1 MSVMSGKEVR
11 MRRIFKDDGKAVIS
25 ALDMGLFGGTVPG
38 LEDVRAITK
47 AVVDAGADAIICGP
61 GWAQATADIYGGKC
75 GLILRITGGITKY
88 TQNALNH
95 TLMVSVEE
103 AVALGADAVMT
114 MVFVGDESNPAEHA
128 QFELMQKVRWDC
140 HKYGMPFFPEL
151 LHCNWADQSDV
162 DWIDACARAG
172 FEYGADAVKVLCSS
186 KDFDKVV
193 AHCPVPVVMAGGPK
207 SANLEDV
214 VKYSIDCGAKGC
226 AIGRNVY
233 GSDDPAGRIKALRRI
248 VHGEE

>member
-1 MSVMSGKEVR
+1 MKE
-11 MRRIFKDDGKAVIS
+11 
-25 ALDMGLFGGTVPG
+25 
-38 LEDVRAITK
+38 
-47 AVVDAGADAIICGP
+47 
-61 GWAQATADIYGGKC
+61 
-75 GLILRITGGITKY
+75 LRW
-88 TQNALNH
+88 
-95 TLMVSVEE
+95 E
-103 AVALGADAVMT
+103 
-114 MVFVGDESNPAEHA
+114 
-128 QFELMQKVRWDC
+128 C

-207 SANLEDV
+207 SASLEDTLQ
-214 VKYSIDCGAKGC
+214 YAIDCGAAGC

-233 GSDDPAGRIKALRRI
+233 GSDDPAGRIKALRKI

>member
-1 MSVMSGKEVR
+1 MSVMSGKEIR
-11 MRRIFKDDGKAVIS
+11 MRRIFKEDGKAVIS
-25 ALDMGLFGGTVPG
+25 ALDMGLFGGTTPG

-95 TLMVSVEE
+95 TLTVSVEE

-114 MVFVGDESNPAEHA
+114 MCFVGDESNPAEHEQIA
-128 QFELMQKVRWDC
+128 LMKEVRWEC
-140 HKYGMPFFPEL
+140 HKYGMPFIPEF
-151 LHCNWADQSDV
+151 LHCNWADQSDP

-172 FEYGADAVKVLCSS
+172 FE
-186 KDFDKVV
+186 
-193 AHCPVPVVMAGGPK
+193 
-207 SANLEDV
+207 
-214 VKYSIDCGAKGC
+214 
-226 AIGRNVY
+226 
-233 GSDDPAGRIKALRRI
+233 
-248 VHGEE
+248 

>member
-1 MSVMSGKEVR
+1 MNVMSGKEIR
-11 MRRIFKDDGKAVIS
+11 MRRIFKEDGKTVIS
-25 ALDMGLFGGTVPG
+25 ALDMGLFNGTVPG

-61 GWAQATADIYGGKC
+61 GWARATADIYGGKC

-88 TQNALNH
+88 SQNALNH
-95 TLMVSVEE
+95 TLAVSVEE

-114 MVFVGDESNPAEHA
+114 MVFVGEESNPAEHE
-128 QFELMQKVRWDC
+128 QMTLMKEVRWEC

-151 LHCNWADQSDV
+151 LHCNWEDQSDV

-186 KDFDKVV
+186 KDYDKVV

-207 SANLEDV
+207 SASLEEIV
-214 VKYSIDCGAKGC
+214 QYAIDCGAKGC

-233 GSDDPAGRIKALRRI
+233 GSNDPGARIKALRKI
-248 VHGEE
+248 VHGE